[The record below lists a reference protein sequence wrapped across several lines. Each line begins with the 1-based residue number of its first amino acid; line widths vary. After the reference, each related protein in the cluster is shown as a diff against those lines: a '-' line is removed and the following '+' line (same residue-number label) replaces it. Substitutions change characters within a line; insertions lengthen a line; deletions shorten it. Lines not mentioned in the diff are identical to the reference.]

1 MRSLSLKT
9 AIALVMMGLMWAIAL
24 LVMGLMWRSHA
35 LQLCLISDRTFS
47 DGVMSIRFG

>member
-1 MRSLSLKT
+1 MSDRTCDDGVDMGDRSSDDGVMR
-9 AIALVMMGLMWAIAL
+9 
-24 LVMGLMWRSHA
+24 RSHA